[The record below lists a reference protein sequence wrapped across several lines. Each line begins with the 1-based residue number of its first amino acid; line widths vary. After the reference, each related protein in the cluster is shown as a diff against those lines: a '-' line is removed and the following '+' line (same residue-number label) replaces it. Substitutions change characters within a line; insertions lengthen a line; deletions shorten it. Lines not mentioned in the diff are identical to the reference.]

1 MSESNIKLRDGRIV
15 RSEEPLNLEMPFEKL
30 EDFVGRT
37 LINKNESMRRTAIT
51 ALSILF
57 AASAAH
63 GTDVTALADR
73 FVQLRLSSDPTIAY
87 FTGLK
92 APNNSALR
100 DLSPP
105 GIRALEAKEDALCDE
120 VLRIDAAHLKPAEK
134 PIYAVL
140 KETLEADRGLRV
152 CKNELWDVSQMTGWQ
167 VAFVDVAKAQPVG
180 TASLRAEALS
190 RWRSLPAY
198 IQTDIDNLRSGLK
211 QGYSAPKS
219 VVNRVVTQLDG
230 LLALSPEKSP
240 FYSPAER
247 DGDADF
253 KEQFRKLVA
262 DQINPALKKFRDF
275 LTDEYLP
282 KARETISVFA
292 LPNGKACYQAFL
304 RKFTTLDRTPEQV
317 FALGEKTVAEN
328 KAAVIELGRKLY
340 GTDEFEAI
348 VRKDKEAPRNHFTS
362 KEELLAY
369 SNRLLARTLEKSRP
383 LFLKL
388 PDQPV
393 VIEPVPEYQ
402 TGSGVQPHYLPQP
415 DTSKP
420 GKYIIPLE
428 TWQSDNRGA
437 AEVVLVHETVPGH
450 HLQIAL
456 AREFPHPSDIFKL
469 ADNSAYI
476 EGWARYAERLS
487 EEAGIYE
494 TEYARI
500 ARRIWPARGMV
511 VDPGIHAFGWT
522 RQRAIDYVKST
533 GRFDDKTADAL
544 VNRIAVLPGQ
554 LTAYDSGGLEIFAL
568 RREAEAALGSKF
580 DVREFHQRV
589 LEEGVVPLEE
599 LKAHMREWIRSQPK

>member
-1 MSESNIKLRDGRIV
+1 MKRIV
-15 RSEEPLNLEMPFEKL
+15 
-30 EDFVGRT
+30 
-37 LINKNESMRRTAIT
+37 IT
-51 ALSILF
+51 ALFIMF
-57 AASAAH
+57 AAAVAHAAN
-63 GTDVTALADR
+63 VAALADR

-87 FTGLK
+87 LTGLK

-100 DLSPP
+100 DLSPA
-105 GIRALEAKEDALCDE
+105 GIRALEAKEDALWDDL
-120 VLRIDAAHLKPAEK
+120 LRIDAAHLKAAER

-140 KETLEADRGLRV
+140 KETLGADRGLRV

-180 TASLRAEALS
+180 TASPRAEALA

-198 IQTDIDNLRSGLK
+198 IQTDIDNLRNGLK

-219 VVNRVVTQLDG
+219 VVNRVLTQLNG

-247 DGDADF
+247 DGDASF
-253 KEQFRKLVA
+253 KEDFRKLVA
-262 DQINPALKKFRDF
+262 EQINPALKKFRDF
-275 LTDEYLP
+275 LTDEYLS
-282 KARETISVFA
+282 KARDTISVFA

-328 KAAVIELGRKLY
+328 KAAVVELGHKLY
-340 GTDEFEAI
+340 GTDNFETIA
-348 VRKDKEAPRNHFTS
+348 RKNNEAQANHFTS
-362 KEELLAY
+362 KDELLAY
-369 SNRLLARTLEKSRP
+369 SNHLLARTLEMSRP
-383 LFLKL
+383 LFRKL

-393 VIEPVPEYQ
+393 IIEPVPEYQ
-402 TGSGVQPHYLPQP
+402 TGSGIQPHYDPQP

-428 TWQSDNRGA
+428 TWQSDTRGV
-437 AEVVLVHETVPGH
+437 AEVTLVHETVPGH

-469 ADNSAYI
+469 AFNSAYL

-487 EEAGIYE
+487 EEVAIYQ
-494 TEYARI
+494 TDYARI

-511 VDPGIHAFGWT
+511 VDPGIHAFGWS
-522 RQRAIDYVKST
+522 RQRAIDYIKST

-544 VNRIAVLPGQ
+544 VDRIAVLPGQ

-589 LEEGVVPLEE
+589 LEEGIVPLEE
-599 LKAHMREWIRSQPK
+599 LRAHVQAWIGSQPK